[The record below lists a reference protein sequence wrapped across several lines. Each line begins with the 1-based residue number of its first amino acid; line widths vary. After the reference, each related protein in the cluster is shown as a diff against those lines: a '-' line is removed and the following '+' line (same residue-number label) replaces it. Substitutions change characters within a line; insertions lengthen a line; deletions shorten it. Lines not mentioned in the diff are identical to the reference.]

1 MLSLLLVAATPAKA
15 GTIHFADVLR
25 AAAEGRRVSSAGPHV
40 RAIQQQGG
48 QLVASGV
55 APDSRTKG
63 SEAGASSNATV
74 NIPDTSTTGSINPSI
89 MQDPARPQQGGQ
101 VETIDLGDVTGTVC
115 DCGEIPVEDIP
126 GGVPWWPLLGLAGI
140 PLFFIGDGD
149 KPPNTPPP
157 PGTTPTPPTT
167 PVPEPATLFLFG
179 TSLLALGAGARRRRR
194 TSKALNIDTD
204 GAGEV

>member
-15 GTIHFADVLR
+15 GTIHFADVR
-25 AAAEGRRVSSAGPHV
+25 AAEGRRISSAGPNL

-48 QLVASGV
+48 KVLASGV
-55 APDSRTKG
+55 TPDSRVKG
-63 SEAGASSNATV
+63 GEDRASSNASI
-74 NIPDTSTTGSINPSI
+74 NIPDTLIGGQIDPAI
-89 MQDPARPQQGGQ
+89 LQDPAQPQQGGQ

-115 DCGEIPVEDIP
+115 DCGEILVEDIP

-140 PLFFIGDGD
+140 PLFFIDDGD
-149 KPPNTPPP
+149 KPPNTPPGP
-157 PGTTPTPPTT
+157 TPTPTV
-167 PVPEPATLFLFG
+167 VPEPATLFLFG

-194 TSKALNIDTD
+194 MSKALNLDTD